1 MDVNLSPLSEVTMSV
16 RLPSA
21 SSIPQLPSIHGDI
34 TWYDKVAP
42 VVLMVMIMVMI
53 KMMIMV
59 MIMVMI
65 MMMTMVMIMIMAMV
79 MIMMMKMMK

>member
-1 MDVNLSPLSEVTMSV
+1 MDVKISPLSEVTMSV

-34 TWYDKVAP
+34 TWYDEVACG
-42 VVLMVMIMVMI
+42 VLTTMII
-53 KMMIMV
+53 V

-65 MMMTMVMIMIMAMV
+65 MMMTMVMIMV
-79 MIMMMKMMK
+79 KTMK